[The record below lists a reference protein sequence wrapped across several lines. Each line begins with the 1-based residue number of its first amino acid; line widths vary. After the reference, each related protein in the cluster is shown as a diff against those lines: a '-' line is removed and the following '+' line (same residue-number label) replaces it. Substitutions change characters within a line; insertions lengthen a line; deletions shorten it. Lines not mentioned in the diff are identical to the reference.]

1 MLLTQYLSRKY
12 RLLATHFFLFHVWNF
27 YSNRH
32 TESYDLTSFIVSL
45 CIIQCL
51 PAYTFLSILF
61 CRSGSYFLLFISYL
75 FLTTTHTHTHTH
87 TFCILTGG
95 KSQCSQFQDVAET
108 NIHET
113 LFQILH
119 IFKQEYKLLLYEIY
133 RLKSQQDDVVS
144 AFSPEGISENSLKGK
159 RKNATP
165 YTIAVIGL
173 VKGS

>member
-75 FLTTTHTHTHTH
+75 FLTTTHTHTHTLFVCLPEENH
-87 TFCILTGG
+87 SVPSFRMLQRQIYMKLYFKCYIYSNKSINCFYMKCIG
-95 KSQCSQFQDVAET
+95 
-108 NIHET
+108 
-113 LFQILH
+113 
-119 IFKQEYKLLLYEIY
+119 
-133 RLKSQQDDVVS
+133 
-144 AFSPEGISENSLKGK
+144 
-159 RKNATP
+159 
-165 YTIAVIGL
+165 
-173 VKGS
+173 